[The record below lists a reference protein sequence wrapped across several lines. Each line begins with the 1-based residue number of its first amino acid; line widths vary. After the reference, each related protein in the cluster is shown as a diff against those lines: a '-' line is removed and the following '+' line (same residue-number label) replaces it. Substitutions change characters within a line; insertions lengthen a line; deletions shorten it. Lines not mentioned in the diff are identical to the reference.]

1 MMQTGTDP
9 RLVKLRKYESIL
21 VISGF
26 GVIAFG
32 LWSIIRAAIYY
43 FLNPLDLL
51 NYLDESELAEI
62 MAMGQEDGV
71 EFITEN
77 LATIVTVFI
86 FIGLAIDL
94 LFRVYVGLSARR
106 DGRRLKKSV
115 LYIIIVWIMAIIMFS
130 SICATIDDFITPIIN
145 AFSENADEAFEET
158 ARNGDQAAS
167 VSIIVDIT
175 SFLVLL
181 EVGICS
187 IMVRRLR
194 KQLGIKPVKRRKKG
208 EKHEFIGTLGQG
220 IKEELNIP
228 IDREEAEELGQELGE
243 QLSNGLSNIT
253 GVRNTTGE

>member
-9 RLVKLRKYESIL
+9 RLVKLRKYENIL

-43 FLNPLDLL
+43 FLNPLDLA
-51 NYLDESELAEI
+51 NYLEESELTEI
-62 MAMGQEDGV
+62 MAMGREDGV

-77 LATIVTVFI
+77 LATIVTVVI

-94 LFRVYVGLSARR
+94 LFRVYVGLSARK

-115 LYIIIVWIMAIIMFS
+115 LYIIIVWIMAIIMFAG
-130 SICATIDDFITPIIN
+130 ICSTFADFIKPIVD
-145 AFSENADEAFEET
+145 AFSDNADAAFQET
-158 ARNGDQAAS
+158 AKNGDQAAS

-181 EVGICS
+181 EVGIS
-187 IMVRRLR
+187 SVMVRRLR

-208 EKHEFIGTLGQG
+208 EKLEFHGTLAEG

-228 IDREEAEELGQELGE
+228 QNRKEAEELGEELGE
-243 QLSNGLSNIT
+243 QLSNGLSTIT